1 MQIEVLQGELNDAMN
16 EKNEFTKD
24 CDEKIARIV
33 ELEAELESLVGE
45 QDRLRREEEE
55 RRRREEEDRK
65 NRTAPIK
72 VKYIPVKGDRVDE
85 LMAAYMNNFEL
96 DVPIQRLGEGNY
108 MFGSRKIYAKIM
120 NDKLVI
126 RVGGGYMLIDEFL
139 ATYGQQ
145 ELDKMMAMQ
154 NNTGYNALAMGSPK
168 NGGRRSPGMVG
179 KTLATGVQN
188 QMRAANNRGSPNNA
202 GRKSPNSRFQ

>member
-1 MQIEVLQGELNDAMN
+1 M
-16 EKNEFTKD
+16 
-24 CDEKIARIV
+24 
-33 ELEAELESLVGE
+33 
-45 QDRLRREEEE
+45 EEDE

-139 ATYGQQ
+139 NTYG
-145 ELDKMMAMQ
+145 
-154 NNTGYNALAMGSPK
+154 
-168 NGGRRSPGMVG
+168 
-179 KTLATGVQN
+179 
-188 QMRAANNRGSPNNA
+188 
-202 GRKSPNSRFQ
+202 